1 MRKSKKVPLWF
12 RRIDLVKAEM
22 KAVRFPRTA
31 QEGFRQCVELSETAL
46 RWFRESIRDRHP
58 GASGEETETERRLL
72 LARFS
77 AAEARRLTKWKK
89 ERDRYLQSSIAAL
102 LERIVACFRRARV
115 PYVLIGAWALAVWGR
130 PRATNDVDILVLVKE
145 DDLPAL
151 SDRII
156 QAGLTLDETWMK
168 WNPLLKGFQLRF
180 QFGGVA
186 VDILRPRD
194 AHDEQVFKRK
204 QRRRLDGRHYWL
216 VSPEDFILQKLKL
229 GRPRDFEDTL
239 SVLERSGKTMDKR
252 YLQRS
257 ADRIGVSAELR
268 YILSL

>member
-1 MRKSKKVPLWF
+1 MT
-12 RRIDLVKAEM
+12 D
-22 KAVRFPRTA
+22 T
-31 QEGFRQCVELSETAL
+31 
-46 RWFRESIRDRHP
+46 
-58 GASGEETETERRLL
+58 
-72 LARFS
+72 
-77 AAEARRLTKWKK
+77 
-89 ERDRYLQSSIAAL
+89 LQTSIAAL
-102 LERIVACFRRARV
+102 LKRIVACFRRERV

-168 WNPLLKGFQLRF
+168 WNPLLRGFQLRF
-180 QFGGVA
+180 QFGRVA
-186 VDILRPRD
+186 VDVLRPRD

-204 QRRRLDGRHYWL
+204 QRKRMDGRHYWL
-216 VSPEDFILQKLKL
+216 VSPEDFILQKLKV

-239 SVLERSGKTMDKR
+239 SVLQRSGKTMDKR
-252 YLQRS
+252 YLQRW